1 MAVNKGINMGA
12 VPLNHGTSMIT
23 TSVVHGPSQI
33 FAPNQWRHVGM
44 AGPVYDTTALVNRMK
59 HVLDSEA
66 KPTPLTGIADHPKAA
81 ELHSMHMWLLLN
93 EDIVYPNHDAILLR
107 KRMFNHEVAVR
118 ARVERW
124 EALSR
129 TIKPGIEEMYNQM
142 YGSSTMAHNSG
153 WLPVTGSTFVQ
164 NHFNALQQGVQQRQ
178 QTNPV
183 KPYLIDLDLEKKE
196 RALEKAQFVQ
206 ALQLQ
211 VELDKAKHDA
221 KMQAYNLYLKAD
233 AEKQADSSV
242 RDPGVGSKSW
252 FSKIFGGS
260 GV

>member
-1 MAVNKGINMGA
+1 
-12 VPLNHGTSMIT
+12 
-23 TSVVHGPSQI
+23 
-33 FAPNQWRHVGM
+33 
-44 AGPVYDTTALVNRMK
+44 
-59 HVLDSEA
+59 
-66 KPTPLTGIADHPKAA
+66 
-81 ELHSMHMWLLLN
+81 
-93 EDIVYPNHDAILLR
+93 
-107 KRMFNHEVAVR
+107 MFNHEVAVR
-118 ARVERW
+118 ARAERW
-124 EALSR
+124 EALR
-129 TIKPGIEEMYNQM
+129 GTIKPGIEDMYNQM
-142 YGSSTMAHNSG
+142 YGSSTAPHNSS

-164 NHFNALQQGVQQRQ
+164 NHFNILQQQGTPQRQ

-183 KPYLIDLDLEKKE
+183 KPYLIDLDLEEKE

-221 KMQAYNLYLKAD
+221 KMQAYNLYIKAD